1 MLSGED
7 RRVFVLTDENVH
19 RLYAAQMPSDRI
31 IVIPAGEDSK
41 TFETIDS
48 IVEQLLALGCDRQSF
63 ILGFGGG
70 VVCDITGFVAS
81 IYMRGIDFGF
91 VCTTLLSQADAG
103 IGGKNGINHGSLKNM
118 IGTINQPTCIMI
130 DPHHLQTLSPEDY
143 YSGLAEVIKHALIS
157 DPDLLLFIET
167 HLDRIQ
173 GRCEQSLA
181 HLVNQSVQIK
191 SRIVQ
196 ADPYEQNLRKILNFG
211 HSFGHALE
219 MQYRLPH
226 GFAVAEGMRIAAWIS
241 HQEGLLDLAA
251 VKRIEGLLAD
261 LAYPIY
267 PKLEESLLRQALA
280 KDKKSDANRIS
291 FVLLEDLGKA
301 LYKAMTLD
309 ELIGYYYDLP

>member
-1 MLSGED
+1 
-7 RRVFVLTDENVH
+7 
-19 RLYAAQMPSDRI
+19 
-31 IVIPAGEDSK
+31 
-41 TFETIDS
+41 
-48 IVEQLLALGCDRQSF
+48 
-63 ILGFGGG
+63 
-70 VVCDITGFVAS
+70 
-81 IYMRGIDFGF
+81 
-91 VCTTLLSQADAG
+91 
-103 IGGKNGINHGSLKNM
+103 
-118 IGTINQPTCIMI
+118 
-130 DPHHLQTLSPEDY
+130 
-143 YSGLAEVIKHALIS
+143 
-157 DPDLLLFIET
+157 
-167 HLDRIQ
+167 
-173 GRCEQSLA
+173 
-181 HLVNQSVQIK
+181 
-191 SRIVQ
+191 VQ